1 MTSTE
6 SPGARARGLILILGL
21 LAVSGCGGPSDGFER
36 FPVQGAITLDGK
48 PLKSG
53 TVMFIA
59 QQQGASGSAD
69 VADGAFQLAGA
80 DGLSP
85 GSYRV
90 EVYSIQPTGKKV
102 PSADD
107 PATLVEETANL
118 VPKQYNTQSTL
129 KAEVPPGGPKE
140 PLTFTLSGT
149 PAKASRR
156 TSGS

>member
-6 SPGARARGLILILGL
+6 SPWAPVRGLAFALGL
-21 LAVSGCGGPSDGFER
+21 LAFAGCGGPTAGLER
-36 FPVQGAITLDGK
+36 FPVKGTITLDGK

-59 QQQGASGSAD
+59 QQQGASGSVD
-69 VADGAFQLAGA
+69 VADGAFLLAGA

-102 PSADD
+102 PSSDD
-107 PATLVEETANL
+107 PATLIDETANL

-129 KAEVPPGGPKE
+129 KAVVPPGGPKE
-140 PLTFTLSGT
+140 PLSFALASVV
-149 PAKASRR
+149 AKPTRR
-156 TSGS
+156 